1 MQKKIKD
8 VHDKGYQIGI
18 VIGGGNIFRGMSV
31 AAKGMDRV
39 AGDYLGMMATIMN
52 SVALQSSLEK
62 LGADTRVMS
71 AITITQL
78 AEPYIRRKAAR
89 HLEKGRIVIMAG
101 GTGNPYF
108 TTDTAAV
115 LRGIEIN
122 ADVIMKGTKVDGVYD
137 KDPMKFNDA
146 IKYEKLSYKEVVEQE
161 LKVMDLT
168 AVTLCKENNF
178 PILVFDLEK
187 DNFIGKEAL
196 KNSSKKCRTWGLRV
210 EKGTA
215 MKGKNLK
222 INGQIVGEIT
232 SSTWSPYQVCG
243 VGIVRM
249 QNNNMGPGTVVD
261 VNCTNGKI
269 QKGELCELPM
279 YDPNGDIVR
288 GKNKEIPNK
297 PNPWSGIKK

>member
-1 MQKKIKD
+1 MLSGTQEFGLQPDALELYAKKIKS
-8 VHDKGYQIGI
+8 VHEKGYEIGI

-52 SVALQSSLEK
+52 SVALQSALEK
-62 LGADTRVMS
+62 LGCDTRVMS
-71 AITITQL
+71 AISITQL

-137 KDPMKFNDA
+137 KDPIEHADA
-146 IKYEKLSYKEVVEQE
+146 KRFDSLTYKQVVDNE
-161 LKVMDLT
+161 LKVMDMT

-178 PILVFDLEK
+178 PILVFDLKKK
-187 DNFIGKEAL
+187 D
-196 KNSSKKCRTWGLRV
+196 S
-210 EKGTA
+210 
-215 MKGKNLK
+215 
-222 INGQIVGEIT
+222 INNVLENTDYATII
-232 SSTWSPYQVCG
+232 S
-243 VGIVRM
+243 
-249 QNNNMGPGTVVD
+249 
-261 VNCTNGKI
+261 
-269 QKGELCELPM
+269 
-279 YDPNGDIVR
+279 
-288 GKNKEIPNK
+288 
-297 PNPWSGIKK
+297 